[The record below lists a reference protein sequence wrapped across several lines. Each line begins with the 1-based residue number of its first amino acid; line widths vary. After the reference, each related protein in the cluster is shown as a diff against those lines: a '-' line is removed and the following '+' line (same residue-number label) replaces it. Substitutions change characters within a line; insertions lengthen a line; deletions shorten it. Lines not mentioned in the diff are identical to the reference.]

1 MNAFPPNSPPIHT
14 SRASKHKR
22 KRRLPLIRLML
33 GLLVVWLIAVMIY
46 QTHKPLPAGVSYESP
61 LYTVDHVNFYYDLTY
76 PAPGSGDRFTQKRH
90 IYDRIL
96 QMVDEANHFIV
107 IDMFLFNNYV
117 HKGQQYPPLSE
128 GLANRLIQRKQKQ
141 PDLQIVFITDEV
153 NTNYN
158 SSPNPLLEKMS
169 QAGINIIM
177 TDVDP
182 LRDSTPLYSAVW
194 RTFFQWFGQ
203 AGEGTI
209 PNAMATSGPDVTIRS
224 YLKLINVKANHRKA
238 VITDRSALV
247 STGNVHD
254 ASAYHSNVAF
264 EVQGAIIGDLLK
276 AEQAVVDLSGYSLK
290 LPTYTATASNTA
302 DSDSA
307 TSHTAT
313 VNTPAGNEPTMHA
326 TTDDVEAS
334 NNDAAAASAEQ
345 TYTASFHTK
354 QTAQQQGSS
363 DNYDSA
369 SIANYD
375 STNIASTIATE
386 EAHASGTGTAT
397 STSTANP
404 TTPADNTAPAN
415 SSDKIQ
421 IRYLTEGKVYNRVL
435 EAIGNTQKGDT
446 LWMGMFY
453 LADRQVTSRLL
464 AAAERGVMIRLILD
478 PNQNAFG
485 QDKIGIPNRPVAA
498 ELNDKSNGRIGIRW
512 YNTTDEQ
519 YHTKLMYIHKP
530 SGKDLIIGGSSNF
543 TPRNLKDYNLEN
555 DLWMSASNQN
565 PLMVQVN
572 SYFNMLW
579 NNDGEQY
586 TMPLSMYQEQTT
598 WLKDI
603 AYRLQLILG
612 FTTF

>member
-1 MNAFPPNSPPIHT
+1 MKAFPENSAPIHT
-14 SRASKHKR
+14 SRSSKHKR
-22 KRRLPLIRLML
+22 KKGWRLPVIRIML
-33 GLLVVWLIAVMIY
+33 GLLVVWLIAVMLY

-96 QMVDEANHFIV
+96 QMVDEADRFIV

-117 HKGQQYPPLSE
+117 HKGQAYPKLSE
-128 GLANRLIQRKQKQ
+128 GLADHLIKRKQQQ
-141 PDLQIVFITDEV
+141 PDMQIVFITDEV

-158 SSPNPLLEKMS
+158 SGPNPLLEKMR
-169 QAGINIIM
+169 QAGISIIM

-182 LRDSTPLYSAVW
+182 LRDSTPVYSAVW

-209 PNAMATSGPDVTIRS
+209 PNAMATGGPDVTFRS

-238 VITDRSALV
+238 VITDHSALV

-264 EVQGAIIGDLLK
+264 EVQGPIIGDLLK
-276 AEQAVVDLSGYSLK
+276 AEQAVVDLSGYPVK
-290 LPTYTATASNTA
+290 LPTYTPPTKAIDTTSDTDQVTASSDTKEAAAPSNSSNANGNTNGNGNEA
-302 DSDSA
+302 NTERTTSAASSASA
-307 TSHTAT
+307 TSGAHSSR
-313 VNTPAGNEPTMHA
+313 
-326 TTDDVEAS
+326 TTS
-334 NNDAAAASAEQ
+334 NNNDA
-345 TYTASFHTK
+345 TTTD
-354 QTAQQQGSS
+354 G
-363 DNYDSA
+363 
-369 SIANYD
+369 
-375 STNIASTIATE
+375 TNSNTDAST
-386 EAHASGTGTAT
+386 
-397 STSTANP
+397 
-404 TTPADNTAPAN
+404 
-415 SSDKIQ
+415 SDPIQ
-421 IRYLTEGKVYNRVL
+421 LRYITEGKVYSRLL
-435 EAIGNTQKGDT
+435 EAINDTKKGDT

-453 LADRQVTSRLL
+453 LADSEVTKELL
-464 AAAERGVMIRLILD
+464 AADQRGVTIKLILD

-498 ELNDKSNGRIGIRW
+498 ELNEKSGGRIGIRW

-530 SGKDLIIGGSSNF
+530 DGKDLIIGGSSNF

-555 DLWMSASNQN
+555 DLWISASNQN
-565 PLMVQVN
+565 PLMLEVN

-586 TMPLSMYQEQTT
+586 TLPLSMYQEQTT

>member
-1 MNAFPPNSPPIHT
+1 MKAFPENSSPIHT
-14 SRASKHKR
+14 SRSSKHKR
-22 KRRLPLIRLML
+22 QKGWRLPVIRIVL
-33 GLLVVWLIAVMIY
+33 GLLVVWLIAVMLY

-96 QMVDEANHFIV
+96 QMVDEADRFIV

-117 HKGQQYPPLSE
+117 HKGQSYPKLSE
-128 GLANRLIQRKQKQ
+128 GLADHLIQRKQKQ

-158 SSPNPLLEKMS
+158 SSPNPLLEKMR
-169 QAGINIIM
+169 QAGISIIM

-182 LRDSTPLYSAVW
+182 LRDSTPVYSAVW

-209 PNAMATSGPDVTIRS
+209 PNAMATGGPDVTVRS

-238 VITDRSALV
+238 VITDHSALV

-264 EVQGAIIGDLLK
+264 EVQGPIIGDLLK
-276 AEQAVVDLSGYSLK
+276 AEQSVVDLSGYQVK
-290 LPTYTATASNTA
+290 LPAYTATASGT
-302 DSDSA
+302 
-307 TSHTAT
+307 
-313 VNTPAGNEPTMHA
+313 
-326 TTDDVEAS
+326 
-334 NNDAAAASAEQ
+334 
-345 TYTASFHTK
+345 
-354 QTAQQQGSS
+354 
-363 DNYDSA
+363 
-369 SIANYD
+369 D
-375 STNIASTIATE
+375 STNSASSNATAAQPSDEVNSGNASVASTDSA
-386 EAHASGTGTAT
+386 ASSASGDSTG
-397 STSTANP
+397 SP
-404 TTPADNTAPAN
+404 
-415 SSDKIQ
+415 IQ
-421 IRYLTEGKVYNRVL
+421 LRYITEGKVYNRVL
-435 EAIGNTQKGDT
+435 EAINNTQKGDT

-453 LADRQVTSRLL
+453 LADPEVIKELL
-464 AAAERGVMIRLILD
+464 AADQRGATIRLIMD

-498 ELNDKSNGRIGIRW
+498 ELNEKSGGRIGIRW

-519 YHTKLMYIHKP
+519 YHTKLMYIHKAD
-530 SGKDLIIGGSSNF
+530 GKDLIIGGSSNF
-543 TPRNLKDYNLEN
+543 TPRNLDDYNLEN
-555 DLWMSASNQN
+555 DLWISASAQN
-565 PLMVQVN
+565 PLMLEVN

-579 NNDGEQY
+579 DNEGEQY
-586 TMPLSMYQEQTT
+586 TLPLSMYQEQTT

>member
-1 MNAFPPNSPPIHT
+1 MGAFPENSSPIHT

-22 KRRLPLIRLML
+22 KKGWRLPIVRIALV
-33 GLLVVWLIAVMIY
+33 LLVVWLIAVMIY

-61 LYTVDHVNFYYDLTY
+61 LYTVDQVQFYYDLTY

-96 QMVDEANHFIV
+96 QMVNEADQFVV

-117 HKGQQYPPLSE
+117 HKGQQYPPVSE
-128 GLANRLIQRKQKQ
+128 GLANALIQRKEKN
-141 PDLQIVFITDEV
+141 PDMQIVFITDEV

-158 SSPNPLLEKMS
+158 SSPNPLLEKMR
-169 QAGINIIM
+169 QAGISIIM

-182 LRDSTPLYSAVW
+182 LRDSTPVYSAVW

-203 AGEGTI
+203 SGEGTI

-238 VITDRSALV
+238 VITDKSALV

-264 EVQGAIIGDLLK
+264 EVQGPIIGDLLK
-276 AEQAVVDLSGYSLK
+276 AEQAVVDLSGYPIK
-290 LPTYTATASNTA
+290 LPTYKGVTKAIDTKTDQSTNMNSLQGTSDESSSNGADTSAEASHDA
-302 DSDSA
+302 
-307 TSHTAT
+307 
-313 VNTPAGNEPTMHA
+313 AGN
-326 TTDDVEAS
+326 
-334 NNDAAAASAEQ
+334 
-345 TYTASFHTK
+345 
-354 QTAQQQGSS
+354 
-363 DNYDSA
+363 
-369 SIANYD
+369 
-375 STNIASTIATE
+375 
-386 EAHASGTGTAT
+386 
-397 STSTANP
+397 
-404 TTPADNTAPAN
+404 
-415 SSDKIQ
+415 SDKIQ
-421 IRYLTEGKVYNRVL
+421 LRYITEGKVYTRLL
-435 EAIGNTQKGDT
+435 EAIDNAKKDDT

-453 LADRQVTSRLL
+453 LADPKVTEALL
-464 AAAERGVMIRLILD
+464 AADQRGVTIRLILD

-498 ELNDKSNGRIGIRW
+498 ELHDKSEGRIGIRW

-530 SGKDLIIGGSSNF
+530 NGKDLIIGGSSNF
-543 TPRNLKDYNLEN
+543 TPRNLDDYNLEN
-555 DLWMSASNQN
+555 DLWISASNQN
-565 PLMVQVN
+565 PLMLEVSN
-572 SYFNMLW
+572 YFTMLW
-579 NNDGEQY
+579 NNNGEQY
-586 TMPLSMYQEQTT
+586 TVPLSTYQEQTT